1 MLSATASLGWLYLW
15 DAEDSI
21 NQIDPFLYVED
32 RNIQAGALLAIGMIN
47 STVHN
52 ENDPALAILSDYIDS
67 DKPILRATSIMGLG
81 IAYAGS
87 NRDDLKDLLLPI
99 ASDPSLDSQLVGMA
113 ALALGQIFLGQGA
126 KADNEIASTMLQ
138 TLMDMEAEQLQ
149 SPWIKL
155 YGLGLAFLFFGKQ
168 DASDAILETL
178 KAIDHPIA
186 DETIV
191 MLSMCSFVGT
201 GDVLRIQQMLRLI
214 ADRSDEPTE
223 KDAKQEGEE
232 KKDDDKKNKK
242 DDKDAEFKDGLAV
255 IAISAM
261 AMSEDVG
268 KELCMRHFGHL
279 VLSISCSMLILRCIT
294 ESLEFVKQYPLLL
307 VFYTFQILNSPSS
320 KLSVDTRMTRTWKLQ
335 SMPFLQWASSV
346 LEATMRVSLSYYVV

>member
-32 RNIQAGALLAIGMIN
+32 KNIQAGALLAIGMIN

-52 ENDPALAILSDYIDS
+52 ENDPALAILSDFIDS
-67 DKPILRATSIMGLG
+67 DKPILRATAIMGLG

-99 ASDPSLDSQLVGMA
+99 ASDPSLDSQLVGLA

-149 SPWIKL
+149 SPWIKF

-214 ADRSDEPTE
+214 ADRSDEPTD
-223 KDAKQEGEE
+223 KDVKQDGEE
-232 KKDDDKKNKK
+232 KKEDDKKRKK

-255 IAISAM
+255 IA
-261 AMSEDVG
+261 
-268 KELCMRHFGHL
+268 
-279 VLSISCSMLILRCIT
+279 
-294 ESLEFVKQYPLLL
+294 
-307 VFYTFQILNSPSS
+307 
-320 KLSVDTRMTRTWKLQ
+320 
-335 SMPFLQWASSV
+335 
-346 LEATMRVSLSYYVV
+346 